1 MTRLALAALLL
12 CGCAS
17 SGTARFAV
25 RLSQNDIIA
34 RNEALQRVDRDIGL
48 LGDEPLAGYMQS
60 VGNGLGF
67 PQVSFSVLN
76 SEEPNAYALDS
87 GAVFVSR
94 GLLALLNDEGEL
106 ASVLGHET
114 GHIAANHGKKRE
126 IASAP
131 FDALSKTLRKLL
143 GLIKP
148 SVGNRVADAT
158 NTTARVV
165 ALAPI
170 SRAQE
175 RRADEAGVELAAA
188 AGYDPLSLTHVL
200 RRLEAY
206 VAAQST
212 SWLDDHPPVADRSR
226 RMGERIAELR
236 LPTAA
241 AEHPTL
247 LPMLDGL
254 VMDDHPLDGAAVA
267 SKVIHPRFGV
277 TYEVP
282 AGWQT
287 ERDGPVLVSSG
298 DGCTVLLEGS
308 TAEGSPDEVVGR
320 NGGDGSVEP
329 VAVEESLRR
338 LPGKV
343 ARSRAE
349 AAGIHVELVV
359 FGDETRSRILSGAW
373 PVENAATCAPSFATT
388 IASLREANTTD
399 VASLPI
405 VRLRIIVAHAGESL
419 GSLLFRHPSAWQI
432 ERVAALNGVGADHVF
447 EHDAAVKVPRREVW
461 GQRGLSDTG
470 RPP

>member
-1 MTRLALAALLL
+1 MNRLALAAMLS

-17 SGTARFAV
+17 SGTGRFAV

-34 RNEALQRVDRDIGL
+34 RNEALQRVDSDIGL
-48 LGDEPLAGYMQS
+48 VGDEPLAGYVQN

-94 GLLALLNDEGEL
+94 GMLALLNDEGEL
-106 ASVLGHET
+106 ASVLGHEV

-126 IASAP
+126 VASAP

-143 GLIKP
+143 GLIKT
-148 SVGNRVADAT
+148 SVGNRAGDAT

-188 AGYDPLSLTHVL
+188 AGYDPLSLTQVL
-200 RRLEAY
+200 RRLQGY
-206 VAAQST
+206 VVGGST
-212 SWLDDHPPVADRSR
+212 SWLDDHPAVADRVA
-226 RMGERIAELR
+226 RMREHIAELR
-236 LPTAA
+236 LPSAA

-247 LPMLDGL
+247 LPMLDGM
-254 VMDDHPLDGAAVA
+254 VMDDHPFDGAAVA
-267 SKVIHPRFGV
+267 SRVIHPRFGV

-282 AGWQT
+282 AGWAT
-287 ERDGPVLVSSG
+287 ERDGDVLVSSG
-298 DGCTVLLEGS
+298 EGCTVLLEGS
-308 TAEGSPDEVVGR
+308 TVEGAPDEVVGR
-320 NGGDGSVEP
+320 NSGDGAVERI
-329 VAVEESLRR
+329 AVEESLRR
-338 LPGKV
+338 LPCRV

-349 AAGIHVELVV
+349 AAGVHVELVI
-359 FGDETRSRILSGAW
+359 FGDAQRSRILSGAW
-373 PVENAATCAPSFATT
+373 PVENGGACAPAFATT
-388 IASLREANTTD
+388 IASVREASQAD
-399 VASLPI
+399 VASLPV

-419 GSLLFRHPSAWQI
+419 GSLLFRHPSAWSI
-432 ERVAALNGVGADHVF
+432 ERLAALNGLGDDHVF
-447 EHDAAVKVPRREVW
+447 HHDTAVKVPRREPW
-461 GQRGLSDTG
+461 SQRPTVAASL
-470 RPP
+470 